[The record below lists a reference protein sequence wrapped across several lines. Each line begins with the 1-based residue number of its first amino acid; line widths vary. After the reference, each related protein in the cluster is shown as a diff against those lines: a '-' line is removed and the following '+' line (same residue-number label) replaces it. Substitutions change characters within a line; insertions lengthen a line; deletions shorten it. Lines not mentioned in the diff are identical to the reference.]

1 LTLTKG
7 VNSGRCAM
15 AEGILKALQGTPI
28 PTLLVVAGIVFLL
41 LSIAGQLAGRIVVP
55 PERQRQATIIGG
67 LLLVVGV
74 ALNIAPPQ
82 WLPSKPSNDSG
93 VPPPRDTEPRQKAEI
108 KPPPPLPPGPGQE
121 FPTKYPGVMASIA
134 RFGTSGAFIILEITV
149 KNGTNKD
156 VRVCGVSQLAL
167 LYDRDTSESWKPVN
181 AGGSLAGCGHI
192 PPSGEGG
199 MWTEYK
205 IPDSDKRGFLLG
217 SALFDRRVE
226 NLVLGKSP

>member
-1 LTLTKG
+1 MQDVLRTYKLLTLTKG
-7 VNSGRCAM
+7 VNSGRCVM

-28 PTLLVVAGIVFLL
+28 PTILVVAGIVFLL

-55 PERQRQATIIGG
+55 PERQRQAAIIGG

-93 VPPPRDTEPRQKAEI
+93 VQPSHDTEPSSSGQKTEI
-108 KPPPPLPPGPGQE
+108 KPPPGPGQE

-134 RFGTSGAFIILEITV
+134 RFRTSGAFIILEITV

-156 VRVCGVSQLAL
+156 VRRTLSNPIRTKFDKGSRSLLQTGVGL
-167 LYDRDTSESWKPVN
+167 LS
-181 AGGSLAGCGHI
+181 GG
-192 PPSGEGG
+192 
-199 MWTEYK
+199 
-205 IPDSDKRGFLLG
+205 R
-217 SALFDRRVE
+217 
-226 NLVLGKSP
+226 

>member
-1 LTLTKG
+1 MVKEI
-7 VNSGRCAM
+7 VEARQS
-15 AEGILKALQGTPI
+15 TPI
-28 PTLLVVAGIVFLL
+28 PTILVVAGIVFLL
-41 LSIAGQLAGRIVVP
+41 LSIASQLAGRIVVP
-55 PERQRQATIIGG
+55 PERQRQAAIIGG

-82 WLPSKPSNDSG
+82 WLPPKPSNDSG
-93 VPPPRDTEPRQKAEI
+93 VQPSRDTKPSSSGENAEI
-108 KPPPPLPPGPGQE
+108 RPPPGPGQE

-167 LYDRDTSESWKPVN
+167 LYDRNTGESWKPVN
-181 AGGSLAGCGHI
+181 AGGSLAGCGYI

-199 MWTEYK
+199 MWMEYK
-205 IPDSDKRGFLLG
+205 IPDSDKRVFLLG
-217 SALFDRRVE
+217 SALSDKRVE

>member
-1 LTLTKG
+1 M
-7 VNSGRCAM
+7 NSGRCVMVEALI
-15 AEGILKALQGTPI
+15 AALKNTPI
-28 PTLLVVAGIVFLL
+28 PTILVVVGIVFLL

-55 PERQRQATIIGG
+55 PERQRQAAIIGG

-82 WLPSKPSNDSG
+82 WLPPKPSNGSG
-93 VPPPRDTEPRQKAEI
+93 VQPSRDTEPSPSGQKAEI
-108 KPPPPLPPGPGQE
+108 RPPPPPPGPGQE
-121 FPTKYPGVMASIA
+121 FPTRYPGVMASIA
-134 RFGTSGAFIILEITV
+134 RFGTSGAFIILEIPV

-167 LYDRDTSESWKPVN
+167 LYDRDTGENWKPVN

-199 MWTEYK
+199 MWMEYK
-205 IPDSDKRGFLLG
+205 IPDSDRRVFLLG